1 MCDCVEGVKNENVSV
16 FLAILSVFF
25 VNCTLLTQMRECL
38 SFSLLRWNG
47 NSNQS
52 HVVKGKKTSLFLFL
66 TSLVCRDKMAI
77 KCLFSHLPVS
87 QGKETKI
94 PSDRKLHSHIGCV
107 WERDE
112 TRYAIARGKR

>member
-1 MCDCVEGVKNENVSV
+1 MS
-16 FLAILSVFF
+16 
-25 VNCTLLTQMRECL
+25 ECL

-52 HVVKGKKTSLFLFL
+52 HVVKGKKTSFFLVL

-87 QGKETKI
+87 VSQGKEKKRCRQIENYTRTLGVCGKE
-94 PSDRKLHSHIGCV
+94 RRREMELLE
-107 WERDE
+107 ERDE
-112 TRYAIARGKR
+112 TTTSLI